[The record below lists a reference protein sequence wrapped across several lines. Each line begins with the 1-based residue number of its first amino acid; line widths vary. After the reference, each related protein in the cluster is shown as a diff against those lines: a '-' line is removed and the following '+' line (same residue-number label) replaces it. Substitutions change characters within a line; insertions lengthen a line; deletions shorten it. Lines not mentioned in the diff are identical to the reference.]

1 MTNRLGVKYRTNS
14 SKALQAL
21 MRYRFGG
28 LKLSGNR
35 PTINLEGMQR
45 LVDEHP
51 NECPICHAKIQAI
64 PLKGNFF
71 ENNTFEVA
79 YRCGASKCQKMFIGY
94 FGEPYQGIYILRD
107 CKPSDRAKKAF
118 NVTVEK
124 ISPAFCEIYNEAYA
138 AEQMR
143 LGQICGV
150 GYRKALEFLIKDYL
164 SYLDASAAESIRK
177 TFVGVCIE
185 KHIKNDNI
193 KAVAKRATWLGNDET
208 HYVRKWEDKDL
219 SDLKKLIDLTLYWIE
234 QEELTKEVLLD
245 MPEGKP

>member
-1 MTNRLGVKYRTNS
+1 
-14 SKALQAL
+14 
-21 MRYRFGG
+21 
-28 LKLSGNR
+28 
-35 PTINLEGMQR
+35 
-45 LVDEHP
+45 
-51 NECPICHAKIQAI
+51 
-64 PLKGNFF
+64 
-71 ENNTFEVA
+71 
-79 YRCGASKCQKMFIGY
+79 MFISY
-94 FGEPYQGIYILRD
+94 FEKPDGMGIFRLLRS
-107 CKPSDRAKKAF
+107 KPVAAAKRKF
-118 NVTVEK
+118 NKQVAK

-138 AEQMR
+138 AEQLG

-164 SYLDASAAESIRK
+164 SHLDASKTESIRK
-177 TFVGVCIE
+177 TFLGVCIE

-245 MPEGKP
+245 MPEGKS